1 LAPPDQERF
10 PTTPP
15 CRLTERGT
23 MVATGKTQ
31 LAQEVRRRVDATVP
45 DFVRNREELYREE
58 EGRVLE
64 ERLGQR

>member
-1 LAPPDQERF
+1 
-10 PTTPP
+10 
-15 CRLTERGT
+15 